1 MLVDFWAPWCVRCR
15 AETVHTRK
23 LYEAFHKSGL
33 EVLCFS
39 LDSKAEDWK
48 RAIEED
54 AMVWLNAS
62 DLVGGKLSPVA
73 QAYGIDGIP
82 AIWLIDPDGRII
94 AEGLRGE
101 KLYERCSEL
110 FGE

>member
-1 MLVDFWAPWCVRCR
+1 MPASRCSSP
-15 AETVHTRK
+15 AGNSSIK
-23 LYEAFHKSGL
+23 AFT
-33 EVLCFS
+33 S

-54 AMVWLNAS
+54 GMVWLNAS
-62 DLVGGKLSPVA
+62 DLVGGKRSPVA

-101 KLYERCSEL
+101 NLYERCSEL
-110 FGE
+110 FGK

>member
-1 MLVDFWAPWCVRCR
+1 
-15 AETVHTRK
+15 
-23 LYEAFHKSGL
+23 
-33 EVLCFS
+33 
-39 LDSKAEDWK
+39 
-48 RAIEED
+48 
-54 AMVWLNAS
+54 MVWLNAS
-62 DLVGGKLSPVA
+62 DLVGGKRSPVA

-110 FGE
+110 FGK